1 MTEPTEQTRGFVPP
15 APTSE
20 GTEAAPSDLPLLC
33 HSPETSCLM
42 RQMTQPAHDSVPKP
56 NNLLPP
62 GKKTRGKQKIETQHI
77 RDKNKRYTTFYKRK
91 EGLLKKAVELAKLT
105 SAEVLV
111 LVASETRHVYSYATP
126 TFRPI
131 ADSQW
136 GYSLTEDCL
145 DSETPAS
152 DEMPTALEH
161 RAPLIT
167 QPGPALHPSHPPVP
181 MQSYPDTNH

>member
-1 MTEPTEQTRGFVPP
+1 MMF
-15 APTSE
+15 
-20 GTEAAPSDLPLLC
+20 L
-33 HSPETSCLM
+33 
-42 RQMTQPAHDSVPKP
+42 
-56 NNLLPP
+56 P
-62 GKKTRGKQKIETQHI
+62 GKKTRGKQKIERQHI

-152 DEMPTALEH
+152 DEMPTAPQH
-161 RAPLIT
+161 PQPPLIT

-181 MQSYPDTNH
+181 MQSYPDTNHWTRPRRVRMGETRPSCLTRWRVKRVWSLSLLFNVHLCWLCE